1 MLNIVLFKKAH
12 ETLIQVETDHELR
25 EKDFINDKQLT

>member
-12 ETLIQVETDHELR
+12 ETLIQVETDDELR
-25 EKDFINDKQLT
+25 EKTL